1 MSIPGPQP
9 SEGFRWTQAPWG
21 RALQCDPL
29 EAAAHHLFTGSDL
42 TLRDD
47 PREWAMVAEAMGV
60 SVEDLLLIRQVHG
73 AAVAVA
79 APGRSR
85 PWVRPDADAIISD
98 DPAAAIGVRVA
109 DCVPILLAEE
119 TGRAVG
125 AIHAGWRGA
134 MHRAPIEGVQA
145 MLARFGVRPE
155 RLIAAIGPSIG
166 PCCYEVGESV
176 RAAFREAGHHAD
188 LMARWFSTAPSGTL
202 HLDMWRTIRDQLE
215 GAGIPPSRI
224 HSADLC
230 TRTHAAFFHSYRVSG
245 AGAGRMVAAIR
256 VRRDAGSQSRQ

>member
-1 MSIPGPQP
+1 V
-9 SEGFRWTQAPWG
+9 QAPWG
-21 RALQCDPL
+21 RALQCDGL

-47 PREWAMVAEAMGV
+47 QREWGMVAEAMGV
-60 SVEDLLLIRQVHG
+60 AVDDLLLIRQVHQ
-73 AAVAVA
+73 ATVAVA
-79 APGRSR
+79 APDRPR
-85 PWVRPDADAIISD
+85 PWVCFEADAIISD
-98 DPAAAIGVRVA
+98 DPSAAIAVRVA

-134 MHRAPIEGVQA
+134 MHRAPIEGVKA
-145 MLARFGVRPE
+145 MLERFGVRPA

-176 RAAFREAGHHAD
+176 RASFVEAGHHPD
-188 LMARWFSTAPSGTL
+188 LLSRWFFMTPSGKL
-202 HLDMWRTIRDQLE
+202 HLDMWKATRDQLE
-215 GAGIPPSRI
+215 GAGIPASRI

-230 TRTHAAFFHSYRVSG
+230 TKTHKEFFHSYRVEG
-245 AGAGRMVAAIR
+245 EAAGRMVGAIKR
-256 VRRDAGSQSRQ
+256 AKH